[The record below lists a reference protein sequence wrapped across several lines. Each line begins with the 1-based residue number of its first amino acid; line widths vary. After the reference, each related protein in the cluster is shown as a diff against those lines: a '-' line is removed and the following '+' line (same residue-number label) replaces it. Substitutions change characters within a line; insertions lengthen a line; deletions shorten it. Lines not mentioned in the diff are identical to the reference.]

1 MDVSSCLD
9 ALNAL
14 VPEILKLTGA
24 PGLSI
29 AVGVGEE
36 VVWAGGYGVA
46 DLASGRPMTTDA
58 VGPTGSDCKPYTAV
72 AAMQLV
78 ERGLIGLDDPVND
91 YLDADLRV
99 VNPLGAREITLRDLL
114 IHRSGLGTN
123 FGNCSRTPPAPLGE
137 HLRRVF
143 REARSDA
150 YGGSVLPFWATQ
162 VGAHY
167 QYSNVGIALVGY
179 LVELLNP
186 DRVSFSEWVRRHVFT
201 PLGMTS
207 TCFPPAQH
215 PDHVPADIYTR
226 RSTGYATLG
235 GFHFR
240 LPQIYVGDYPAGTA
254 LTTPSDHARFLL
266 AMTGGGALGGAR
278 VLRPETVA
286 RMITPQAGR
295 GPDPSAA
302 IGLVWSVFDHGTPQ
316 GYFGHGGEYMWGW
329 HNVSRAWPH
338 HRVCV
343 TANVNQWDMGDLGSS
358 DRPSHL
364 AGRLALRVVTAWVN
378 GQDPRPPRDAASAQS
393 YLAGLLV
400 GDRLTTRLGITTR
413 PTEAEIARIAQTAVV
428 ASGTPWDPTAF
439 QDALREG
446 HITGDVFTANAELIR
461 REIPDSQ
468 RELVARQLGVPGFGR
483 HIPGLS

>member
-1 MDVSSCLD
+1 M
-9 ALNAL
+9 
-14 VPEILKLTGA
+14 
-24 PGLSI
+24 
-29 AVGVGEE
+29 
-36 VVWAGGYGVA
+36 
-46 DLASGRPMTTDA
+46 
-58 VGPTGSDCKPYTAV
+58 
-72 AAMQLV
+72 
-78 ERGLIGLDDPVND
+78 
-91 YLDADLRV
+91 
-99 VNPLGAREITLRDLL
+99 
-114 IHRSGLGTN
+114 
-123 FGNCSRTPPAPLGE
+123 
-137 HLRRVF
+137 
-143 REARSDA
+143 
-150 YGGSVLPFWATQ
+150 
-162 VGAHY
+162 
-167 QYSNVGIALVGY
+167 
-179 LVELLNP
+179 
-186 DRVSFSEWVRRHVFT
+186 
-201 PLGMTS
+201 
-207 TCFPPAQH
+207 
-215 PDHVPADIYTR
+215 
-226 RSTGYATLG
+226 
-235 GFHFR
+235 
-240 LPQIYVGDYPAGTA
+240 GDYPAGTA